1 MSTYGNNTI
10 KLTHG
15 LNLHNQLTKQLFE
28 ALRSRDSEIVLRE
41 MDATGMLTTII
52 PELET
57 GRGFIQP
64 TLHYYDVLNHNLSAV
79 GAFDRLLKQNE
90 WSNIFRK
97 NINWDEI
104 SAILEKKIDGL
115 SIEVLL
121 RLGCLLHDVGKPNSA
136 IEKNG
141 RIVFPKHGLI
151 GANLISSRLDK
162 IGLEASSKN
171 FVSLLIRYHLRA
183 GRFAQSWP
191 PSKQSIESFLR
202 DVEGWVIP
210 ILLIQLADGMATK
223 GPYQTLDSHYRHCE
237 FFARILELCNLSTSK

>member
-10 KLTHG
+10 KLTHE
-15 LNLHNQLTKQLFE
+15 LNLHKQLISQLFR
-28 ALRSRDSEIVLRE
+28 ALHSRDSEIALRE
-41 MDATGMLTTII
+41 MDEIGTLTTII

-57 GRGFIQP
+57 GRDFIQP
-64 TLHYYDVLNHNLSAV
+64 ALHYYDVLNHNLCTV

-90 WSNIFRK
+90 WSDIFRK
-97 NINWDEI
+97 NTNWDEI
-104 SAILEKKIDGL
+104 SAMLAKKIGGL
-115 SIEVLL
+115 PIEVLL
-121 RLGCLLHDVGKPNSA
+121 RLGCLLHDVGKPDSA

-151 GANLISSRLDK
+151 GADLISSRLEE
-162 IGLEASSKN
+162 IGLETSAKN
-171 FVSLLIRYHLRA
+171 FVRLLIRYHLRA
-183 GRFAQSWP
+183 GKLAQSWP
-191 PSKQSIESFLR
+191 PSKQSIESFLQ

-223 GPYQTLDSHYRHCE
+223 GPYQTLDRHYRHCE